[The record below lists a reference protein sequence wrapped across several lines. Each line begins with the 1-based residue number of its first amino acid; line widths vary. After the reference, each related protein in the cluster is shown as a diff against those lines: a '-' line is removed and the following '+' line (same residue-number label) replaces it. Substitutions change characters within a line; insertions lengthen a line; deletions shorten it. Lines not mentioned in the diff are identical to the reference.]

1 MVGRYDCDDFM
12 AFRQTELR
20 QAEQKGTG
28 LREQAKRQSR
38 SHQNTLSDGE
48 VIFLQTSDSRWAPW
62 EIFLRTTRMHLWSP
76 RVRLAELWRLNS
88 GSLDH
93 ATMQVFTIFLPRA
106 PSHVI
111 RPTGEKRTALA
122 PVLSLT
128 S

>member
-48 VIFLQTSDSRWAPW
+48 VIFLQTSDSRWAP
-62 EIFLRTTRMHLWSP
+62 
-76 RVRLAELWRLNS
+76 
-88 GSLDH
+88 
-93 ATMQVFTIFLPRA
+93 
-106 PSHVI
+106 
-111 RPTGEKRTALA
+111 
-122 PVLSLT
+122 
-128 S
+128 